1 MRSKPFATAT
11 LALAAF
17 AAGAQTLPSPAQPG
31 GRLTLDILAAFRDD
45 ADDAVIVGLVLD
57 GAALDVTTPAMQT
70 PLHLAAATTG
80 DPELIGLMIAR
91 GADPSARDASG
102 RTPLHE
108 AAARNPV
115 MGVTAALAGLGAP
128 LGARDAAGETP
139 LHAAARAGA
148 TAAAALLV
156 LVGADA
162 CARDAAGRPALDAA
176 TLERVRTQAPDAY
189 PAVRDAFLDC
199 L

>member
-1 MRSKPFATAT
+1 LRSKPLIALV
-11 LALAAF
+11 LALAAH
-17 AAGAQTLPSPAQPG
+17 AAGAQTLSPAEPG
-31 GRLTLDILAAFRDD
+31 GRLTLDILAALRDGAED
-45 ADDAVIVGLVLD
+45 EIIVGLVLD
-57 GAALDVTTPAMQT
+57 GAALDVATPAMQT
-70 PLHLAAATTG
+70 PLHLAAASTG

-91 GADPSARDASG
+91 GADPAARDASG

-108 AAARNPV
+108 AAARNPNV
-115 MGVTAALAGLGAP
+115 GVTAALAGLGAP

-139 LHAAARAGA
+139 LHAAARAAA

-176 TLERVRTQAPDAY
+176 TLERVRMQAPDAY

>member
-1 MRSKPFATAT
+1 
-11 LALAAF
+11 
-17 AAGAQTLPSPAQPG
+17 
-31 GRLTLDILAAFRDD
+31 
-45 ADDAVIVGLVLD
+45 VLD
-57 GAALDVTTPAMQT
+57 GAALDVATPAMQT
-70 PLHLAAATTG
+70 PLHLAAASTG

-91 GADPSARDASG
+91 GADPAARDASG

-108 AAARNPV
+108 AAARNPNV
-115 MGVTAALAGLGAP
+115 GVTAALAGLGAP

-139 LHAAARAGA
+139 LHAAARAAA

-176 TLERVRTQAPDAY
+176 TLERVRMQAPDAY